1 MRVDLSQK
9 TIAVIGGT
17 GFVGRAVVEQLAA
30 TGARILVL
38 ARNSERA
45 KQLKV
50 FGAVGQISAVA
61 GNALRDEDLASVIAP
76 ADMVVNL
83 VGILAPSGRQTFAG
97 LQAEL
102 PGRIGQMA
110 SQYGV
115 ESIVHLS
122 AIGASLKSPSLY
134 ARTKAE
140 GERALLRQ
148 FSQATILQPSV
159 IFGPGD
165 GLFSRFGQMAML
177 APALPLIGGG
187 RNLMQP
193 VFVGDV
199 ARAVVAALQSPDTQ
213 GRIYQLGGPNCY
225 SFAELM
231 RFILSSIQRQRM
243 LVSVPFALMAIPAF
257 FAGFLPN
264 PPLTNDQLKL
274 LKTDNICAKSAPGM
288 AELGITPTSIEA
300 IVPEYLAV
308 FRPGGRFFYR

>member
-61 GNALRDEDLASVIAP
+61 GDALRDEDLASVIAP

-122 AIGASLKSPSLY
+122 AIGASLKSPSMY

-140 GERALLRQ
+140 GQRALLRK
-148 FSQATILQPSV
+148 FPQATILQPSV

-199 ARAVVAALQSPDTQ
+199 ARAVVTALQSSDTR

-257 FAGFLPN
+257 LQAFCQTRL
-264 PPLTNDQLKL
+264 
-274 LKTDNICAKSAPGM
+274 
-288 AELGITPTSIEA
+288 
-300 IVPEYLAV
+300 
-308 FRPGGRFFYR
+308 

>member
-1 MRVDLSQK
+1 
-9 TIAVIGGT
+9 
-17 GFVGRAVVEQLAA
+17 
-30 TGARILVL
+30 
-38 ARNSERA
+38 
-45 KQLKV
+45 
-50 FGAVGQISAVA
+50 
-61 GNALRDEDLASVIAP
+61 LASVIAP

-187 RNLMQP
+187 RNRMQP

-213 GRIYQLGGPNCY
+213 GRVYQLGGPNCY

-231 RFILSSIQRQRM
+231 RFILSSIQRKRM

-274 LKTDNICAKSAPGM
+274 LKTDNICAKSAPGL

>member
-148 FSQATILQPSV
+148 YSQATILQPSV
-159 IFGPGD
+159 IFGPAD

-274 LKTDNICAKSAPGM
+274 LKTDNICTKSAPGL

>member
-1 MRVDLSQK
+1 
-9 TIAVIGGT
+9 
-17 GFVGRAVVEQLAA
+17 
-30 TGARILVL
+30 
-38 ARNSERA
+38 
-45 KQLKV
+45 
-50 FGAVGQISAVA
+50 
-61 GNALRDEDLASVIAP
+61 
-76 ADMVVNL
+76 
-83 VGILAPSGRQTFAG
+83 
-97 LQAEL
+97 
-102 PGRIGQMA
+102 MA

-274 LKTDNICAKSAPGM
+274 LKSDNICAKSAPVWQNF
-288 AELGITPTSIEA
+288 GITPTSMRRLCRNIWPSFARAGAFLPLEDIEPQQA
-300 IVPEYLAV
+300 Q
-308 FRPGGRFFYR
+308 